1 MPSMKHKVLKITTT
15 GIFQVEN
22 PDKPNNTDRPANIE
36 LNRAVL
42 EKMLPQFAGRPLD
55 SWICP
60 YVSSN
65 LRWVPSSNPV
75 IETL

>member
-1 MPSMKHKVLKITTT
+1 MLSMKHKVLKMTTT
-15 GIFQVEN
+15 STFQAEN
-22 PDKPNNTDRPANIE
+22 PDKPNSTARPANIE

-60 YVSSN
+60 YVSPN
-65 LRWVPSSNPV
+65 LPLN
-75 IETL
+75 TNC

>member
-1 MPSMKHKVLKITTT
+1 MPSVKHKVLKITTT
-15 GIFQVEN
+15 ETFEIEN
-22 PDKPNNTDRPANIE
+22 PDMPSTDTRLANIE

-60 YVSSN
+60 YINRN
-65 LRWVPSSNPV
+65 LR
-75 IETL
+75 

>member
-1 MPSMKHKVLKITTT
+1 MLSMKHKVLKMTTT
-15 GIFQVEN
+15 STFPVKT
-22 PDKPNNTDRPANIE
+22 PDKPNSTARPANIE

-60 YVSSN
+60 YVGLN
-65 LRWVPSSNPV
+65 LPLNN
-75 IETL
+75 IC